1 MIHLK
6 WIKSRKVRNIKNS
19 LPLIIS
25 KVDITYITSH
35 NVYYVNSKVGEVM
48 EKRLRSLEDDILD
61 LRVAINILDTLIEFT
76 DDDVLFDVMI
86 RACSELKT
94 IVYDLEEC
102 VKCD

>member
-61 LRVAINILDTLIEFT
+61 LRVAIDILDNLI
-76 DDDVLFDVMI
+76 I
-86 RACSELKT
+86 ISENDELLDNIYIAKAKLKCL
-94 IVYDLEEC
+94 VYDLQEI
-102 VKCD
+102 VSCD

>member
-35 NVYYVNSKVGEVM
+35 NVYYVNSKVGEFMV
-48 EKRLRSLEDDILD
+48 KVLKDLKDDISD
-61 LRVAINILDTLIEFT
+61 LRNAIDVLENLIIITENDEMLDTIYLT
-76 DDDVLFDVMI
+76 K
-86 RACSELKT
+86 ANLK
-94 IVYDLEEC
+94 ILVYDLEEF
-102 VKCD
+102 VQCD

>member
-48 EKRLRSLEDDILD
+48 EKSDLIKLESAIEVVEDYILNAD
-61 LRVAINILDTLIEFT
+61 NDYDSEFY
-76 DDDVLFDVMI
+76 DVLLL
-86 RACSELKT
+86 SLK
-94 IVYDLEEC
+94 VAYYDMMKC
-102 VKCD
+102 V

>member
-48 EKRLRSLEDDILD
+48 EKKCLDEDIESLRD
-61 LRVAINILDTLIEFT
+61 AIFTLDTLIHVN
-76 DDDVLFDVMI
+76 DDDELLDVMFHA
-86 RACSELKT
+86 RSELK
-94 IVYDLEEC
+94 ILVYDLEEF
-102 VKCD
+102 VQCD

>member
-19 LPLIIS
+19 LPLIII

-48 EKRLRSLEDDILD
+48 EKSDLIKIEHAIEVVEDYILNYVD
-61 LRVAINILDTLIEFT
+61 CDYDDEFY
-76 DDDVLFDVMI
+76 DVLLV
-86 RACSELKT
+86 SLK
-94 IVYDLEEC
+94 VAYYDMMRL
-102 VKCD
+102 V

>member
-19 LPLIIS
+19 LPLIII

-48 EKRLRSLEDDILD
+48 VKELRDIKDDIKL
-61 LRVAINILDTLIEFT
+61 LRDAVDVLEKLLPHVYDEDTLNAIYSSK
-76 DDDVLFDVMI
+76 VN
-86 RACSELKT
+86 LKCL
-94 IVYDLEEC
+94 VYDLEEYM
-102 VKCD
+102 